1 MTCQEVLLK
10 YINEHE
16 GWHKKVHLYAVAED
30 WSPETVGRALRTLS
44 EGEKAPLKVG
54 YYKGK
59 IAKNPLAQYAKS
71 DYHEPVKKYKR
82 TEVDGRIIYQ
92 EYYE

>member
-10 YINEHE
+10 YFNESD
-16 GWHKKVHLYAVAED
+16 GWHKKVHLYAIAED
-30 WSPETVGRALRTLS
+30 FSPETVGRALRTLS
-44 EGEKAPLKVG
+44 EGENAPLKVS
-54 YYKGK
+54 YYNGK
-59 IAKNPLAQYAKS
+59 ITKNLAQYAKS

-82 TEVDGRIIYQ
+82 VELESGEIIYQ